1 MKYTQIVEEKA
12 LSKPNTTPIVLFTS
26 PKKSLVF
33 GKPKYTNPSFEVFK
47 KLNSKSLTYISC
59 KTGINHESFIS
70 LGTCRASYPSSNSF
84 IDGETLHK
92 EFVQFQKI
100 TRLTLDLLKNH
111 TISNYTIPIQEI
123 HERDFLIENCNLCK
137 TIDKQH

>member
-84 IDGETLHK
+84 RDGETLHK
-92 EFVQFQKI
+92 EFIQFQKI

-123 HERDFLIENCNLCK
+123 HERDFLIENCNLFNK
-137 TIDKQH
+137 LDKQH